1 MPDCHHCGA
10 TVEAADA
17 FCADCGV
24 QLGASPGG
32 PAQSQPGEA
41 AQSNQPV
48 LPGSP
53 SQTVAGPAGTD
64 GLPTPDSLKL
74 ACALLAVLGLLSG
87 LAGVGAIR
95 DQQALGSIPSGYGGP
110 YGTGGGVQVGLLVTG
125 VLVLALGVA
134 YLASAY
140 GLWRARSW
148 AWTATLVTT
157 GAGTLLFLVAPS
169 GGGLGAL
176 SALVSGGLCA
186 YLVLVGEACRP
197 SVRVAVARRQRAEVG
212 EREPSGEG
220 F

>member
-10 TVEAADA
+10 TVAVADA
-17 FCADCGV
+17 YCADCGV
-24 QLGASPGG
+24 QLGAPPDG
-32 PAQSQPGEA
+32 PPESQPGDA
-41 AQSNQPV
+41 ARADRPRR
-48 LPGSP
+48 PDSP
-53 SQTVAGPAGTD
+53 SQTVAGPAGSD
-64 GLPTPDSLKL
+64 ELPTPDSLKL
-74 ACALLAVLGLLSG
+74 ACALLAILGLLSG

-95 DQQALGSIPSGYGGP
+95 AQQAFGSIPSGYGGP

-125 VLVLALGVA
+125 VLALALGVA

-148 AWTATLVTT
+148 AWNATLVTT

-176 SALVSGGLCA
+176 SALASGGLCA
-186 YLVLVGEACRP
+186 YLVLAGEACRP
-197 SVRVAVARRQRAEVG
+197 AVRFAVARRQRAEVG
-212 EREPSGEG
+212 DREPSGEG